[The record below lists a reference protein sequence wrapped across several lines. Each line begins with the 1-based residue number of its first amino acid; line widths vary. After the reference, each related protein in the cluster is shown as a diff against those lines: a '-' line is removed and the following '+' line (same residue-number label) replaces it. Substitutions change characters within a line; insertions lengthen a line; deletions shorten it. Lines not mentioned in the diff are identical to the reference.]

1 MRCFLSPMSRML
13 YAVNRMS
20 RRHPPGDVGDI
31 HVSRIMRPDDANI
44 MGNIHGGTILKII
57 EEAGCVVCTR
67 HCNDDDEEHC
77 LAALVRV
84 EKAEFLCPVFI
95 GEVAH
100 ACAEIIFT
108 SEHSLEV
115 QVKVIAENILT
126 GTKRLVNKAVLWYVP
141 ISLQN
146 IDKIMEVP
154 LIKYS
159 SAELEEEGRKR
170 YEAQKVRRLETNTT
184 PEDVVS
190 DPPIS
195 ETHTVGAS
203 QSNLVQLIG
212 PGDCSLHD
220 FANGGVIMKLMD
232 EVAGIVAARH
242 CSSKIVTGS
251 VQELNFRRK
260 IKKGSVVTVSG
271 RLTFVSTCSLE
282 IEVLVDATVLME
294 AKEVKYRAASG
305 FFIYICL
312 GKDNKPQPAP
322 PLKIQGEEEQRRF
335 EEGKARYQLNKAR
348 REAEKQKLH
357 K

>member
-1 MRCFLSPMSRML
+1 MSVQVDASSLQLR
-13 YAVNRMS
+13 
-20 RRHPPGDVGDI
+20 
-31 HVSRIMRPDDANI
+31 RIMRPDDANI
-44 MGNIHGGTILKII
+44 LGNIHGGTILKII

-67 HCNDDDEEHC
+67 HCNDGDEEHC

-84 EKAEFLCPVFI
+84 EKAEFLCPMFI

-146 IDKIMEVP
+146 TEMIMKVP
-154 LIKYS
+154 LIQYS

-170 YEAQKVRRLETNTT
+170 YEAQKVRRLEGKSAVD
-184 PEDVVS
+184 DVVS

-195 ETHTVGAS
+195 DPHTVAAS
-203 QSNLVQLIG
+203 QSSLVQLIG

-242 CSSKIVTGS
+242 CNTKIVTGS
-251 VQELNFRRK
+251 VQDLNFRRK

-282 IEVLVDATVLME
+282 IEVLVDATILME
-294 AKEVKYRAASG
+294 AKEVRNRVASG
-305 FFIYICL
+305 FFVYICL

-335 EEGKARYQLNKAR
+335 EEGKARYQQNKAR
-348 REAEKQKLH
+348 REAEKQKHH